1 VLYWRATSIGIV
13 GVVAPAEKI
22 EKRMGALP
30 LVLAARLIG
39 TERISVETLIATD
52 TKRGGCS
59 EFLLAK
65 DMPKSRGWFRFSDVA
80 PGNDFLRVTQKS
92 QVAALALTPAP

>member
-1 VLYWRATSIGIV
+1 MYV
-13 GVVAPAEKI
+13 GST
-22 EKRMGALP
+22 
-30 LVLAARLIG
+30 ARLIG
-39 TERISVETLIATD
+39 TKRISVETLIVTG
-52 TKRGGCS
+52 TKRGGSS

-80 PGNDFLRVTQKS
+80 PVDFVLRVTQKS